1 MRYLKV
7 LAITMVALIELSYI
21 AHAAPKAPT
30 GTTNTPSSQQI
41 FYYDN
46 TLSLDPVVNFL
57 ITIFNPDEIDAIA
70 LSCAQIECAGV
81 NPPNFGS
88 CINGCTRQEITN
100 RFSQILFDEFRV
112 SFLQLT
118 NTSNTDP
125 VNVHVQIFASKCTNP
140 VFNLE
145 TFRTECRGEVI
156 ICQEHDFVDFY
167 TANDT
172 HVYTMLSPGPF
183 LDPFFPTFLFKNDP
197 TDLTPLL
204 PFDLEGTKG
213 FVVIT
218 PIDAPGTKNA
228 ISHQH
233 LIGTTRVAELFPTI
247 AYRLNAMGRDAVN
260 FTTAQITP
268 DGTVLDGVN
277 NGFITLQPDILKFNW
292 TEFLGFIELFLGFES
307 LGDFDINLS
316 SMDLVSIAFRDNYDA
331 LQGYGAEPGDAV
343 LDPILFDSDEEGFSC
358 SPVPQN
364 CFFNIGLNNDIVQA
378 DSLLGDQVLCP
389 DFTFGFLR
397 LDFLEGWAKLFVSGL
412 DEFEN
417 ELGLTGFVLGPGV
430 FDFFGDG
437 LGSALF
443 ICGLD
448 EPSCTIPP
456 DFPSDCTADCD
467 PIVSHG
473 EVDFEDLFLGL
484 FGVGGASWMVAEGER
499 TAVIEPPDCI
509 VDTDCAEGEVCD
521 AGACVDAPDCIVD
534 ADCAEGEVCDAGA
547 CVDAPDCIVD
557 ADCAEGE
564 VCEAGACVEEVVVEG
579 GGGGC
584 AIAST
589 ATAGT
594 TAVNALIVLIPL
606 LGIGLRSMLRRRK
619 ED

>member
-1 MRYLKV
+1 MRYFKV
-7 LAITMVALIELSYI
+7 LTITMVAVIGLSYI

-41 FYYDN
+41 FFFDN
-46 TLSLDPVVNFL
+46 SLSLDPVVNFL
-57 ITIFNPDEIDAIA
+57 IAVFDDPTQEEIATSCMLNECIA
-70 LSCAQIECAGV
+70 LFPGGGDPLNECISLCV
-81 NPPNFGS
+81 
-88 CINGCTRQEITN
+88 RQ
-100 RFSQILFDEFRV
+100 RFIDLFSLILFDEFRT

-118 NTSNTDP
+118 NTSPTED
-125 VNVHVQIFASKCTNP
+125 VNVHVQIFASKCTDP

-156 ICQEHDFVDFY
+156 TCREHNFVDFY
-167 TANDT
+167 TKNDT

-183 LDPFFPTFLFKNDP
+183 LDPFFPTFLSKNDP
-197 TDLTPLL
+197 FDLTPLV

-218 PIDAPGTKNA
+218 PIDAPGTKKA

-260 FTTAQITP
+260 FSTAQVVP

-277 NGFITLQPDILKFNW
+277 SGFITLQPDILKFNW
-292 TEFLGFIELFLGFES
+292 TEFLGFIELFLSDPIDG
-307 LGDFDINLS
+307 LDINLS
-316 SMDLVSIAFRDNYDA
+316 SMDLVSIVFRDNYDP

-378 DSLLGDQVLCP
+378 DALLGDQVLCP
-389 DFTFGFLR
+389 DFSFGFLR

-443 ICGLD
+443 ICGVD
-448 EPSCTIPP
+448 AESCTIPP

-499 TAVIEPPDCI
+499 TAVIEPPDC
-509 VDTDCAEGEVCD
+509 T
-521 AGACVDAPDCIVD
+521 VD
-534 ADCAEGEVCDAGA
+534 ADCAGGEVC
-547 CVDAPDCIVD
+547 V
-557 ADCAEGE
+557 
-564 VCEAGACVEEVVVEG
+564 AGACVEEVVVDG

-589 ATAGT
+589 ATAGS
-594 TAVNALIVLIPL
+594 AAANALVVLIPL
-606 LGIGLRSMLRRRK
+606 LGIGLRSMLRRR
-619 ED
+619 EEN